1 MNQTTDSLTVSPHI
15 FADALP
21 DVATLARFI
30 SARGEAS
37 LALRTAADKLRS
49 EIHGDAVFLRGIIEF
64 SNYCRNLCAY
74 CGINIDNE
82 AVERY
87 RMTPEEVLD
96 TARNAKRWGC
106 GTVVLQ
112 SGDDPGYGLERLAG
126 LVREIKTGLGLA
138 VTLSVGVLER
148 EELALLKEA
157 GADRYLLRFETS
169 DPQLF
174 ASIHPDQS
182 FERRLRCLTD
192 LRELGYQVGSGFM
205 IALPGATSESIAADI
220 LFATELE
227 LDMIGCGPFMAH
239 PGTPLASAVRPAG
252 TDLYYN
258 VIALLR
264 LCNPQAHIPA
274 TTAFDALDENGRNRV
289 LQGGANVFM
298 PNLTPAR
305 FREHYQLYPNKP
317 CVDEDGEACAFC
329 VRGRVAAIGRTIGEG
344 PGHSKLQADE

>member
-1 MNQTTDSLTVSPHI
+1 MNETTDPFTVSPHV
-15 FADALP
+15 FADGLP
-21 DVATLARFI
+21 EIATLADFI
-30 SARGEAS
+30 RVQGAAS
-37 LALRTAADKLRS
+37 LALRAAADELRR

-64 SNYCRNLCAY
+64 SNYCCNRCAY

-87 RMTPEEVLD
+87 RMTPQEVLE
-96 TARNAKRWGC
+96 TARNALRWGC

-112 SGDDPGYGLERLAG
+112 SGDDPGYGIERLAD
-126 LVREIKTGLGLA
+126 LVRKIKTGLGLA

-148 EELALLKEA
+148 EELAMLKEA

-174 ASIHPDQS
+174 ARIHPDES
-182 FERRLRCLTD
+182 FERRLRCLHD
-192 LRELGYQVGSGFM
+192 LHELGYQVGSGFM
-205 IALPGATSESIAADI
+205 IALPGATPESIAADI
-220 LFATELE
+220 LFATSLK
-227 LDMIGCGPFMAH
+227 LDMIGCGPFMAS
-239 PGTPLASAVRPAG
+239 PGTPLADAG
-252 TDLYYN
+252 RAEQTDLYYN
-258 VIALLR
+258 VMALLR
-264 LCNPQAHIPA
+264 LCNPPAHIPA
-274 TTAFDALDENGRNRV
+274 TTAFDTLDHDGRNRV

-329 VRGRVAAIGRTIGEG
+329 VRGRVAALGRTIDAG
-344 PGHSKLQADE
+344 PGHSKLQAVE